1 MQTESRM
8 VVTWACREKGW
19 ELFFNGWRVLVG
31 EDKVLEM
38 DLVVVVAQLLWL
50 YFILLNYTL

>member
-8 VVTWACREKGW
+8 VVTWASRGKGW

-38 DLVVVVAQLLWL
+38 DLVVVVAQLPWL

>member
-8 VVTWACREKGW
+8 VVTWACRGKGW